1 MHHTALVGGVTSSV
15 PPTPFATPE
24 GSAHR
29 ASDKGVD
36 DDQAEVEVAVPP
48 LERGSLRG
56 GVVGDREQQDEA
68 GAGQEAEDGAAH
80 ESTLRLSAGDVD
92 LNGDVVNRLRPLC
105 VHSSIDLDEHLLG
118 VARMIAASKA
128 LEGAK
133 RGSAVLG

>member
-1 MHHTALVGGVTSSV
+1 MQDTAPTGGVTSSV
-15 PPTPFATPE
+15 PSTP
-24 GSAHR
+24 SASAERGARR
-29 ASDKGVD
+29 AADEGVD
-36 DDQAEVEVAVPP
+36 NDHAKVEVAVAP
-48 LERGSLRG
+48 LERGRLRR

-105 VHSSIDLDEHLLG
+105 VYSSIDLDEHLLG

-128 LEGAK
+128 LELAK
-133 RGSAVLG
+133 RGPAVLG